1 MRSVLTRRELGL
13 ATGGTVAAVI
23 LATVTG
29 CSPAS
34 GTQPPENPGPRTAGG
49 EGAVN
54 GDTLIAD
61 VIGNPLLEDYGRFLF
76 PIAFNPP

>member
-13 ATGGTVAAVI
+13 ATGGTVAAAI
-23 LATVTG
+23 LAAVTS

-34 GTQPPENPGPRTAGG
+34 GTQPTENPGPRTAGS
-49 EGAVN
+49 EGTVN

-61 VIGNPLLEDYGRFLF
+61 VIDNPLLED
-76 PIAFNPP
+76 